1 LVACFKEGD
10 VVFVSGAAGAVGSQ
24 VGQMARLKGASRVI
38 GSAGSAEKVKLLTE
52 EYGFDAAFNYKD
64 GPVAAQLKEAAPEGI
79 DVYFDNVGGE
89 HLEAAIS
96 SFNVHGRA
104 TICGMIAQYNSTE
117 PTPAPRNLALVIGK
131 RLRLQG
137 MLVGDHAALQPQF
150 VKEVAG
156 WLASGELKYK
166 ETVVDGMENGVEAF
180 LGMLR
185 GENTGKMIVSLTR

>member
-1 LVACFKEGD
+1 
-10 VVFVSGAAGAVGSQ
+10 
-24 VGQMARLKGASRVI
+24 
-38 GSAGSAEKVKLLTE
+38 
-52 EYGFDAAFNYKD
+52 
-64 GPVAAQLKEAAPEGI
+64 
-79 DVYFDNVGGE
+79 
-89 HLEAAIS
+89 
-96 SFNVHGRA
+96 NVHGRA

-166 ETVVDGMENGVEAF
+166 ETVVEGMENGVEAF